1 VRPPRVVA
9 IDGAA
14 GSGKSTLAR
23 ALAVALGLA
32 YVNTGSMYR
41 ALTGA
46 ALRAGVDLD
55 DEAALLRVVERLRF
69 TLREGFPPELEV
81 EGWSPEALTAPEVET
96 QVSRAARHPAVR
108 LVMRRLQRGFGERDG
123 AVMEGRDIGT
133 AVFPDAPVKIFL
145 TADPN
150 ARGSRR
156 LAERSPDRGVVHAL
170 HARDEQDARVNPLEP
185 AADAAV
191 IDTTDLTT
199 EETVARALELVR
211 DRLP

>member
-23 ALAVALGLA
+23 ALAIALGLA

-46 ALRAGVDLD
+46 ALRAGIDLE
-55 DEAALLRVVERLRF
+55 DEEALVRVIDGLRF
-69 TLREGFPPELEV
+69 ALREGSPPELEV
-81 EGWSPEALTAPEVET
+81 EGWTTEALTAPEVEAE
-96 QVSRAARHPAVR
+96 VSRAARHPAVR
-108 LVMRRLQRGFGERDG
+108 RVMRMLQRGFGQGGG

-133 AVFPDAPVKIFL
+133 VVFPEAPVKIFL
-145 TADPN
+145 SADPV

-156 LAERSPDRGVVHAL
+156 LAERSSDHAIVWAL

-185 AADAAV
+185 AEDAVV
-191 IDTTDLTT
+191 IDTTELSAEQTL
-199 EETVARALELVR
+199 ERALEIVR

>member
-14 GSGKSTLAR
+14 GAGKSTLAR
-23 ALAVALGLA
+23 ALATALGLA

-46 ALRAGVDLD
+46 ALRAGIDLE
-55 DEAALLRVVERLRF
+55 DEEALVRVIDGLRF
-69 TLREGFPPELEV
+69 ALREGSPPELEV
-81 EGWSPEALTAPEVET
+81 EGWTIDALTAPEVEAE
-96 QVSRAARHPAVR
+96 VSRAARHPAVR
-108 LVMRRLQRGFGERDG
+108 RVMRRLQRGFGQGEG

-133 AVFPDAPVKIFL
+133 VVFPEAPVKIFL
-145 TADPN
+145 TADPD

-156 LAERSPDRGVVHAL
+156 LAERSPDRAIVRAL
-170 HARDEQDARVNPLEP
+170 HARDEQDAMVNPLEP
-185 AADAAV
+185 AADATV

-199 EETVARALELVR
+199 EQTLARALELVR

>member
-14 GSGKSTLAR
+14 GSGKSTLSR
-23 ALAVALGLA
+23 ALAEALGLA

-55 DEAALLRVVERLRF
+55 DEAALLRVIEGLRF
-69 TLREGFPPELEV
+69 TLRDGSPPELEV
-81 EGWSPEALTAPEVET
+81 EGWTLEELTAPEVEI
-96 QVSRAARHPAVR
+96 QVSRTARHPEVR
-108 LVMRRLQRGFGERDG
+108 RVMRMLQRGFGQGEG

-133 AVFPDAPVKIFL
+133 VVFPEAPVKIFL
-145 TADPN
+145 TADPD

-156 LAERSPDRGVVHAL
+156 LAERSPDRAIVRAL
-170 HARDEQDARVNPLEP
+170 HERDEQDARVNPLEP
-185 AADAAV
+185 AADATV

-199 EETVARALELVR
+199 VQTLARALELIR
-211 DRLP
+211 ERLP

>member
-14 GSGKSTLAR
+14 GSGKSTLSR
-23 ALAVALGLA
+23 ALAEALELA

-46 ALRAGVDLD
+46 ALRARVDLD
-55 DEAALLRVVERLRF
+55 DEAALLRVIEGLRF
-69 TLREGFPPELEV
+69 TLREGSPPELEV
-81 EGWSPEALTAPEVET
+81 EGWTLEELTAPEVEI
-96 QVSRAARHPAVR
+96 QVSRTARHPEVR
-108 LVMRRLQRGFGERDG
+108 RVMRMLQRGFGQGEG

-133 AVFPDAPVKIFL
+133 VVFPEAPVKIFL
-145 TADPN
+145 TADPD

-156 LAERSPDRGVVHAL
+156 LAERSPDRAIVRAL
-170 HARDEQDARVNPLEP
+170 HERDEQDARVNPLEP
-185 AADAAV
+185 AADATV

-199 EETVARALELVR
+199 VQTLARALELIR
-211 DRLP
+211 ERLP

>member
-1 VRPPRVVA
+1 MRPSRVVA

-23 ALAVALGLA
+23 ALAEALGLA

-55 DEAALLRVVERLRF
+55 DEAALLRVIEGLRF
-69 TLREGFPPELEV
+69 TLRDGSPPELEV
-81 EGWSPEALTAPEVET
+81 EGWTPEALTAPEVET
-96 QVSRAARHPAVR
+96 QVSRAARHPEVR
-108 LVMRRLQRGFGERDG
+108 QVLRILQRGFGQGEG

-133 AVFPDAPVKIFL
+133 VVFPEAPVKIFL
-145 TADPN
+145 TADPD

-156 LAERSPDRGVVHAL
+156 LAERSPDRAIVRAL

-185 AADAAV
+185 ATDAIV
-191 IDTTDLTT
+191 IDTTDLDPERTL
-199 EETVARALELVR
+199 ARALAIVR
-211 DRLP
+211 ERL